1 MFNKERVEKKSNSC
15 QNAGICQGITPTY
28 SFEDGIIHGT
38 LLILSRYYAQGL
50 DLIKRCVAVAL
61 L

>member
-28 SFEDGIIHGT
+28 SFEDGT
-38 LLILSRYYAQGL
+38 LLILSRYYTQ
-50 DLIKRCVAVAL
+50 DLNLVKRCVAVEL

>member
-15 QNAGICQGITPTY
+15 QNAGICPEITPTY
-28 SFEDGIIHGT
+28 SFEDGT
-38 LLILSRYYAQGL
+38 LLILSRYYTQGL
-50 DLIKRCVAVAL
+50 IIKRCVAVEL